1 MMPHNGINQLWGCGL
16 MLDVAALLD
25 PAAGLVTSTQ
35 IVPPKDESPFWRYA
49 LELNCGHHRITRDCG
64 ELDPCVAG
72 ACASTRTGAVVRA
85 AGEAVERLAL
95 HAVADLPAT
104 ATELGDKVLRYWDP
118 AAALADPPD
127 PEQPQRWFTATRL
140 LDGSHW
146 AVPEGLVVYPA
157 PGGQA
162 GFDPGPSGAA
172 SGIGYWQALH
182 NALLETVERDAVIVG
197 WARQQ
202 RLWRVDVDAELAAAP
217 ADPKWAELR
226 RSVSLVR
233 KAGLEVLFAR
243 VPLALPGLTCVVG
256 GVRGAGRSHP
266 LISLGAKVSW
276 HPAAALYGALHE
288 SMQLYPALLHFETPG
303 EHREVVI
310 TETDRMRFLASA
322 SGPPALS
329 RWLDDAVPHQPP
341 TTPSEPEAKDIQAQ
355 AAILLT
361 RLLADGL
368 DPYLVDL
375 SSHLPTRV
383 RALGWSAVK
392 IVPVGYQ
399 PLRIDERMTSGWH
412 RGRLASLE
420 VRTGSTARCDPQD
433 PYPLPHPLP

>member
-1 MMPHNGINQLWGCGL
+1 

-35 IVPPKDESPFWRYA
+35 IVPPMAGKSPFWRYA
-49 LELNCGHHRITRDCG
+49 LELDCGHHSITRDCG

-72 ACASTRTGAVVRA
+72 ACAPTRTGAVVRA

-95 HAVADLPAT
+95 HAVPDLSAT

-118 AAALADPPD
+118 AVALADPPS
-127 PEQPQRWFTATRL
+127 PERPLRWFTATRL
-140 LDGSHW
+140 LDGSQW
-146 AVPEGLVVYPA
+146 SVPEGLVVYPA
-157 PGGQA
+157 RDGQA

-202 RLWRVDVDAELAAAP
+202 RLWQVDVDAELAAAP
-217 ADPKWAELR
+217 TDPKWAELR
-226 RSVSLVR
+226 RSVSLIR
-233 KAGLEVLFAR
+233 TAGLEVLFAR
-243 VPLALPGLTCVVG
+243 IPLALPGLTCVVG
-256 GVRGAGRSHP
+256 GVRGAGRFHP

-276 HPAAALYGALHE
+276 HPAVALYGALHE
-288 SMQLYPALLHFETPG
+288 SMQLYPALLHFETPD

-322 SGPPALS
+322 SGSPALS
-329 RWLDDAVPHQPP
+329 GWLDDAVPHQPP
-341 TTPSEPEAKDIQAQ
+341 ATPGEPEAESIQAQ
-355 AAILLT
+355 TTILLD

-375 SSHLPTRV
+375 SSYLPPRV

-392 IVPVGYQ
+392 VIPVGYQ
-399 PLRIDERMTSGWH
+399 PLRIDERTTSGWN

-420 VRTGSTARCDPQD
+420 ARTGSAARRDPQD
-433 PYPLPHPLP
+433 LYPLPHPLP

>member
-1 MMPHNGINQLWGCGL
+1 
-16 MLDVAALLD
+16 MLDVVALLD
-25 PAAGLVTSTQ
+25 PAAGLVTSAQ
-35 IVPPKDESPFWRYA
+35 VVPPAAGESPFWRYA
-49 LELNCGHHRITRDCG
+49 LELDCGHHSMTRDRG

-72 ACASTRTGAVVRA
+72 ACASTRTRAVVRA

-95 HAVADLPAT
+95 HAVADLSVT
-104 ATELGDKVLRYWDP
+104 ATELGDKALRYWDP
-118 AAALADPPD
+118 AVALADPPG
-127 PEQPQRWFTATRL
+127 PERSLRWFTATRL
-140 LDGSHW
+140 LDGSPRF
-146 AVPEGLVVYPA
+146 VPDGLVVYPA
-157 PGGQA
+157 GGGQA

-172 SGIGYWQALH
+172 SGVGYWPALH
-182 NALLETVERDAVIVG
+182 SALLETVERDAVIVG

-217 ADPKWAELR
+217 ADPEWAELR
-226 RSVSLVR
+226 RSVGLVR
-233 KAGLEVLFAR
+233 RVGLDVLFAR
-243 VPLALPGLTCVVG
+243 IPLALPGLTCVVG
-256 GVRGAGRSHP
+256 GVRGAGRFHP

-288 SMQLYPALLHFETPG
+288 SMQLYPALLHFETPDD
-303 EHREVVI
+303 HREVVV
-310 TETDRMRFLASA
+310 TESDRMRFLASA

-329 RWLDDAVPHQPP
+329 GWLDDAVPHQVPA
-341 TTPSEPEAKDIQAQ
+341 TPGEPEAEGIQAQ
-355 AAILLT
+355 TEILVA

-375 SSHLPTRV
+375 SSQLPPRV

-392 IVPVGYQ
+392 VVPVGYQ

-433 PYPLPHPLP
+433 PCPLPHPLP